1 MAGEKNKFSI
11 NNLCKVYDKY
21 NQIPKE
27 KFVDYKVKKG
37 LRNSDGSGVLVG
49 VSNICN
55 VKGYIIDDGE
65 YVPVPGILTYRG
77 INIKDILSACEKEN
91 RFGFEEVAFLILFGK
106 LPTKSELEE
115 FSKML
120 GSFRELPQYFVEDMI
135 IKAPSKDLMNK
146 LSRSVL
152 ALYSYD
158 ENPEGA
164 DLENNL
170 RQCIQLIARF
180 PTIAVNAYQVKKRFF
195 DKKSLYFHF
204 PQENLSTAENFL
216 YTMRSDKKF
225 TDEEAKLLDL
235 CLILHMDHGGGNN
248 STFTTRVLTSTGT
261 DIYSTIAGA
270 VCSLK
275 GPKHG
280 GANNKICQ
288 MIEYMKEGIEDWEN
302 DEEVLNFLIKILNKE
317 EGDKSGLIYGMGHAV
332 YTVSDPRAVIL
343 KEKARELAKIKGM
356 EKELNLIESV
366 ERLAPEAMKKVKG
379 ERPDICANVDLYSG
393 FVYRMLGLPTELYT
407 PIFAMARI
415 VGWCAHRLEE
425 LYTSNKIM
433 RPAYK
438 CICKNKK
445 YIDISERD

>member
-1 MAGEKNKFSI
+1 MVENVENFSI
-11 NNLCKVYDKY
+11 DNLCEIY
-21 NQIPKE
+21 NEYNKIPKE
-27 KFVDYKVKKG
+27 KFTDYKVKRG
-37 LRNSDGSGVLVG
+37 LRNSDGSGVLAG

-55 VKGYIIDDGE
+55 VRGYIIDDGE
-65 YVPVPGILTYRG
+65 YVPVPGVLTYRG
-77 INIKDILSACEKEN
+77 IDVNDIINACEKEN
-91 RFGFEEVAFLILFGK
+91 RFGFEEVAFLLLMGK
-106 LPTKSELEE
+106 LPTKQELEE
-115 FSKML
+115 FFNILASY
-120 GSFRELPQYFVEDMI
+120 RDLPEYFVEDMI
-135 IKAPSKDLMNK
+135 IKAPSRDIMNK
-146 LSRSVL
+146 LARSVL

-158 ENPEGA
+158 DNPEGA

-170 RQCIQLIARF
+170 LQSFKLISRF
-180 PTIAVNAYQVKKRFF
+180 PTIAVNAYQVKKRTF

-204 PQENLSTAENFL
+204 PQKNLSTAENFL

-248 STFTTRVLTSTGT
+248 SAFTTRVLSSTGT

-280 GANNKICQ
+280 GANTKICQ
-288 MIEYMKEGIEDWEN
+288 MIDFMKEGISDWEN
-302 DEEVLNFLIKILNKE
+302 DSEVLDFLVKILRKE

-343 KEKARELAKIKGM
+343 KKKARQLAKTKGM
-356 EKELNLIESV
+356 EPELNLIESV
-366 ERLAPEAMKKVKG
+366 ERLAPDAMEKVRG
-379 ERPDICANVDLYSG
+379 ERPNICANIDLYSG
-393 FVYRMLGLPTELYT
+393 FVYRMLGLPQELYT
-407 PIFAMARI
+407 PMFAMARI

-425 LYTSNKIM
+425 LYTNNKIM

-438 CICKNKK
+438 CICKNKQ
-445 YIDISERD
+445 YINISDRT